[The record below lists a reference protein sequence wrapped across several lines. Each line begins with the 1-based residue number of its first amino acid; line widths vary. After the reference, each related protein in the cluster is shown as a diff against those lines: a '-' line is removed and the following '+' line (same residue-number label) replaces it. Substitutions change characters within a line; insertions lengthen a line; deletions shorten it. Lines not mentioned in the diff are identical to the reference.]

1 MAETDIEARKIPWG
15 WIILI
20 WSAVGLVDACQ
31 TVFFLQS
38 IGGQRAS
45 LLAFGAEFATWLP
58 WLLATPLVNA
68 LARQHSPIR
77 SVNLTMVAVHL
88 AAFVAISVVA
98 ETWFV
103 WLELTFNPWGGHP
116 DGLTFIDAWR
126 ASLPYQA
133 PTFLIV
139 YAVIATVTLVLDA
152 RDTMVRRIAETARLN
167 EELSRA
173 QLAALRQ
180 QVEPHFMFNT
190 LNSIVGLVRDNRNDV
205 AVNMIVGLS
214 EFLRRTLEHSDR
226 SEVTRAEEVEHLQRY
241 IDIQKVRFGER
252 LQVSMGFPAD
262 LLSAR
267 VPMLLLQPLVEN
279 AIKHGIDK
287 RVAGGTVR
295 IAAMHQDG
303 KLRLTVFNDGPG
315 LPEDWKADGSGV
327 GLDNLRTRLR
337 ILHGNASEL
346 RISRAGN
353 DGVDVVVVL
362 PLKVA

>member
-1 MAETDIEARKIPWG
+1 
-15 WIILI
+15 
-20 WSAVGLVDACQ
+20 
-31 TVFFLQS
+31 
-38 IGGQRAS
+38 
-45 LLAFGAEFATWLP
+45 
-58 WLLATPLVNA
+58 
-68 LARQHSPIR
+68 
-77 SVNLTMVAVHL
+77 
-88 AAFVAISVVA
+88 
-98 ETWFV
+98 
-103 WLELTFNPWGGHP
+103 
-116 DGLTFIDAWR
+116 
-126 ASLPYQA
+126 
-133 PTFLIV
+133 
-139 YAVIATVTLVLDA
+139 
-152 RDTMVRRIAETARLN
+152 
-167 EELSRA
+167 
-173 QLAALRQ
+173 
-180 QVEPHFMFNT
+180 MFNT

-226 SEVTRAEEVEHLQRY
+226 SEVTLAEEVEHLQRY